1 VQLRTAALS
10 PAPAETVER
19 VKATNA
25 KIRICN
31 PMRFMKTKLSR
42 FMHSTEMLAFET
54 AALIVNY

>member
-25 KIRICN
+25 KIRICS

-42 FMHSTEMLAFET
+42 FIHLTKMPAYEM
-54 AALIVNY
+54 AALMANY